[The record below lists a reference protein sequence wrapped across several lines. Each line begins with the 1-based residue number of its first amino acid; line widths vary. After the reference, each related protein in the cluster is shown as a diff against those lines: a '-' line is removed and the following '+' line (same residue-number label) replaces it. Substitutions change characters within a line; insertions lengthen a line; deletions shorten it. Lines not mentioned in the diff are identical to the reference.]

1 MGGSTLSI
9 SLVIPTLN
17 AGRGFATLLHRLK
30 GQGRLPLEILVLDSG
45 SRDGTRESLL
55 QFPEVRL
62 IELSGSPGPASWNRG
77 CEEARG
83 DLVVFLSQD
92 ALPANGDWLN
102 HLAAPF
108 EDDSVAGVYGRQEA
122 SATSSPLWNFRMAKR
137 FCRKAHARRLKVGDP
152 IRHKSLPFF
161 IENAAVRRSV
171 WQGIHFNENLPVGAD
186 RVWARQAVLA
196 SYTVTYTPDALV
208 TRELPLGLRAAFELG
223 KLTGYADR
231 QFGDGGGTLWSDSRR
246 FARDAAWFLLSG
258 FAWGALP
265 YLALEDAAH
274 QYGYLLGQRMQ
285 RPMPVPEGL
294 EKSTLWPD
302 QHEADDLNRA
312 A

>member
-1 MGGSTLSI
+1 MGGSGLSI
-9 SLVIPTLN
+9 SLVIPILN
-17 AGRGFATLLHRLK
+17 PGRGFGTLLHRLK
-30 GQGRLPLEILVLDSG
+30 GQGRAPLEILVVDSG
-45 SRDGTRESLL
+45 SQDGTREILE
-55 QFPEVRL
+55 QFPEIRL
-62 IELSGSPGPASWNRG
+62 IGVSNATGPAGWNRA

-83 DLVVFLSQD
+83 DLVVFLGQD

-122 SATSSPLWNFRMAKR
+122 SATSSPIWNFRMAQR
-137 FCRKAHARRLKVGDP
+137 FCRKAHWRRLKVGDA

-161 IENAAVRRSV
+161 LENAAVRRSV
-171 WQGIHFNENLPVGAD
+171 WQGIHFNEHLPVGAD

-208 TRELPLGLRAAFELG
+208 TRELPLGLRAAFSLA
-223 KLTGYADR
+223 KLTGHADR
-231 QFGDGGGTLWSDSRR
+231 QFGDAGGTLWPDSRR
-246 FARDAAWFLLSG
+246 FARRAAWFLLSG

-265 YLALEDAAH
+265 YLALEAIAH
-274 QYGYLLGQRMQ
+274 RYGYLLGQRMQ
-285 RPMPVPEGL
+285 PPIPALEGL

-302 QHEADDLNRA
+302 RPESEDLKRA

>member
-1 MGGSTLSI
+1 MGGSGLSI

-30 GQGRLPLEILVLDSG
+30 GQGRLPLEILVLDCG
-45 SRDGTRESLL
+45 SRDGTRETLL

-62 IELSGSPGPASWNRG
+62 VELSGSPGPAGWNRG

-83 DLVVFLSQD
+83 DLVVFIGQD

-122 SATSSPLWNFRMAKR
+122 SATSSPLWNFRMAHR
-137 FCRKAHARRLKVGDP
+137 FCRKAHWRRLKVGDP

-196 SYTVTYTPDALV
+196 SYTVAYSPEALV
-208 TRELPLGLRAAFELG
+208 TRELQLGLRAAFELARQ
-223 KLTGYADR
+223 TAYVDR
-231 QFGDGGGTLWSDSRR
+231 QFGEAGGTLWPDSRR
-246 FARDAAWFLLSG
+246 FSRKAAWFLISG

-265 YLALEDAAH
+265 YLLAEDLAQ
-274 QYGYLLGQRMQ
+274 QYGYVLGQRMQ
-285 RPMPVPEGL
+285 RPISAVEGL

-302 QHEADDLNRA
+302 GREADDLNRA

>member
-1 MGGSTLSI
+1 MGSSGLSI

-30 GQGRLPLEILVLDSG
+30 GQGRAPLEILVVDSG
-45 SRDGTRESLL
+45 SNDITRETLL
-55 QFPEVRL
+55 QFPEIRMIQVSDR
-62 IELSGSPGPASWNRG
+62 PGPASWNRG
-77 CEEARG
+77 CEEAKG
-83 DLVVFLSQD
+83 DVIVFLGQH
-92 ALPANGDWLN
+92 ALPANGDWLSR
-102 HLAAPF
+102 LVAPF
-108 EDDSVAGVYGRQEA
+108 DDDSVAGVYGRQEA
-122 SATSSPLWNFRMAKR
+122 SATSSPIWNFRLAER
-137 FCRKAHARRLKVGDP
+137 FCQKAHSRRLRVGDT

-161 IENAAVRRSV
+161 LENAALRRSV
-171 WQGIHFNENLPVGAD
+171 WQGIHFNQHLPVGAD

-196 SYTVTYTPDALV
+196 SYTIAYSPDALV
-208 TRELPLGLRAAFELG
+208 IRELQLGLRAAFELA

-231 QFGDGGGTLWSDSRR
+231 QFGEAGGTLWPDSRR
-246 FARDAAWFLLSG
+246 FARRATWFLLSG

-274 QYGYLLGQRMQ
+274 QYGYMLGQRMS
-285 RPMPVPEGL
+285 RPIPALEGL

-302 QHEADDLNRA
+302 QPAAEDLKRA

>member
-1 MGGSTLSI
+1 MGGSGLSI
-9 SLVIPTLN
+9 SLVIPTSN

-45 SRDGTRESLL
+45 SRDGTRETLL

-62 IELSGSPGPASWNRG
+62 IELSGAPGPASWNRG

-83 DLVVFLSQD
+83 DLVVFLDQD

-122 SATSSPLWNFRMAKR
+122 SATSSPIWNFRMAQR
-137 FCRKAHARRLKVGDP
+137 FCRKAHWRRLKVGDT

-161 IENAAVRRSV
+161 LENAALRRSV
-171 WQGIHFNENLPVGAD
+171 WQAIHFNEHLPVGAD

-196 SYTVTYTPDALV
+196 SYTVAYSPEALV

-231 QFGDGGGTLWSDSRR
+231 QFGEAGGTLWPDSRR
-246 FARDAAWFLLSG
+246 FARRAAWFLLSG

-265 YLALEDAAH
+265 YLVLEDAAH
-274 QYGYLLGQRMQ
+274 RYGYVLGHRMQ
-285 RPMPVPEGL
+285 RPIPALEGL

-302 QHEADDLNRA
+302 EPASEDLKRA